1 MILQLISIFRMKRY
15 KLFTRPY
22 ELNIIGVRSA
32 STVSNR
38 FDDELHVLF
47 KDAKNKWKHY
57 QFPITTDPGTYWL
70 EHPLNVD
77 GTAILKEGQY
87 ENAYKLGL
95 HKGQYKALIQVKPVT
110 VIRDY
115 DRNATLDFF
124 NGNESTGYF
133 GINIHRG
140 NPNGITNSV
149 DKWSAGCQVFENIK
163 DFTNFLTLCAR
174 HQLYYGNQ
182 FSYTLIDMRAIK
194 RMKRRFILYGVG
206 TGLTIGG
213 GLLFYFLKT

>member
-1 MILQLISIFRMKRY
+1 MIQQLIAILRFR
-15 KLFTRPY
+15 KLKVYTRPY

-32 STVSNR
+32 STQSNR

-47 KDAKNKWKHY
+47 KDAANKWKHY
-57 QFPITTDPGTYWL
+57 KFPITTDPGTYWL
-70 EHPLNVD
+70 QHPLNVD

-95 HKGQYKALIQVKPVT
+95 HKGQYKALIQSRPVS

-133 GINIHRG
+133 GINIHRASTSG
-140 NPNGITNSV
+140 VTKSI
-149 DKWSAGCQVFENIK
+149 DKWSAGCQVFEKIN
-163 DFTNFLTLCAR
+163 DFINFLTLCGQ
-174 HQLYYGNQ
+174 HLLYYGNQ
-182 FSYTLIDMRAIK
+182 FTYTLIDMRAIK
-194 RMKRRFILYGVG
+194 RMKRRFLLYGVG
-206 TGLTIGG
+206 GSLTLGG
-213 GLLFYFLKT
+213 ILYYALKN